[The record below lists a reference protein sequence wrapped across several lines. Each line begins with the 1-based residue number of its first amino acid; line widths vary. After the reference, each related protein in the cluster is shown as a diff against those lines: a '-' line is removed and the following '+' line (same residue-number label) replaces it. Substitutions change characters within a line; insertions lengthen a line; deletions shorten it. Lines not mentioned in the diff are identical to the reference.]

1 MVSNKKKLTKEE
13 EKALLLLKSTYEMH
27 CKTKEEAI
35 LRGKTANIDKID
47 GIINDTVSQMA
58 KIDKEFA
65 EKCVKEHKN
74 NSKKFDLMD
83 AINADNDNDTIFDKI
98 NEESEPSYELTDEQK
113 KDTENFYSQF
123 TDEVDLYEMAD
134 NIDEENSKEESET
147 DVNFNTNVN
156 LS

>member
-74 NSKKFDLMD
+74 NSKKLYKEKD
-83 AINADNDNDTIFDKI
+83 IKIIHNI
-98 NEESEPSYELTDEQK
+98 NEK
-113 KDTENFYSQF
+113 
-123 TDEVDLYEMAD
+123 
-134 NIDEENSKEESET
+134 NIAIKEIE
-147 DVNFNTNVN
+147 FKIRRI
-156 LS
+156 